1 MGEPGPLQ
9 GVEPGSLIGGQD
21 LGCCREGSGGAP
33 RTFLGVT
40 RCAVDDLAS
49 ADSV

>member
-1 MGEPGPLQ
+1 MGEPGLLQ
-9 GVEPGSLIGGQD
+9 GVGPGSPIGGQD
-21 LGCCREGSGGAP
+21 LGCCIECSDGAP